1 MFGSVLSFSRGIYD
15 NTLIIFTSDNGG
27 PINNPKCSMCTDYAG
42 ALNYPFRGGK
52 HTLYEG
58 GVHVNGV
65 LAGELVKNNAGYV
78 VPLFPTV

>member
-1 MFGSVLSFSRGIYD
+1 
-15 NTLIIFTSDNGG
+15 
-27 PINNPKCSMCTDYAG
+27 MCTDYAG

-65 LAGELVKNNAGYV
+65 LAGELVKNNAGYIV
-78 VPLFPTV
+78 FLFSTV